1 MRRTVHLHGR
11 LGKKFGR
18 RFDLE
23 VNSPAEAIRALC
35 VQLKG
40 FETYIRDRSYVLCVD
55 DRALEADHLTL
66 GMGRARDL
74 HISPAPR
81 TGGIETI
88 IILGLTLVLAAVSVV
103 SILLMPKPPKPGD
116 RERDTKTDSYVFDGP
131 TNVTEQGHPVP
142 VVYGRMRVGSVVAS
156 SGIATTDVNEA
167 GIQGGG
173 SGYVG
178 SLPGIYGGP
187 GGNEWYLSKGGKGGA
202 GSTRSAQEDPN
213 NLQSQATAKI
223 ADIVSEGEIVGL
235 VNGLKSI
242 YFDETPLQNSDGSYN
257 FAGVAVEQRVGL
269 PTQDPMPGFSQTEN
283 TRSIGTQVKIS
294 TGPVTR
300 AVLDA
305 NADVARV
312 TINIPRL
319 FQQDTTNGDLKR
331 TSVTIKISLQSNGG
345 GFTDVVTHTFD
356 GKNNAPYQR
365 SFDIRLS
372 GPAPHDI
379 KVTRISPDSTLASLE
394 NETWFD
400 LLTEIVEAKLIY
412 PDTAMIGLTVDA
424 RQFGSSIPTRSYDIK
439 GLIVEVPSN
448 YNPVTRAYTGV
459 WDGTF
464 VRAWTDNFAWC
475 VRDLITNR
483 RYGLGARVPQS
494 SLDKWTLYAIAQY
507 CDELVPDGFGGTEPR
522 YTCNCVLN
530 TPAQAYEVIASFAA
544 GFRGWAYWGS
554 GSIMFAQDRPEDP
567 SILVNRANVVGGKI
581 SYDRVTPLEGR
592 RSVVIMYF
600 NDPSD
605 GYKLTPEIVEKPDL
619 VRRFGWKPLEPLTAF
634 GATSRGQA
642 HRMALWVFEDEGA
655 SNTGASYEVGDDHAF
670 VEPGRIA
677 SVADQKFTTTRRGG
691 RIKGVSAN
699 QAVLDAPVTLSAGQT
714 YSLSVVMQDAT
725 VSKRTVTNAAGT
737 TDTLNLSGAAYSPLP
752 LVGAVWT
759 LESDLVVNRQFRIRG
774 ITTDKPPY
782 KVRAVLHDPT
792 KYARV
797 EQNSNIAP
805 LAFLSLPSGGL
816 TGPGAI
822 SVKEFLVADGDAVSP
837 SITVSW
843 IASPDPRVAF
853 YQAQYQRPGARWE
866 SFADSIDVSR
876 DIRTVEPGLWG
887 FRVRALDT
895 LGRKTGWVQT
905 TYTVIAQLDALPN
918 PTGLNLVSDDDALTA
933 VIAWTA
939 AVDVR
944 PLRYEV
950 LFNTSNTFGSATS
963 LGITEN
969 LEFPIKL
976 AGWYW
981 VRSVFMTI
989 TGPTPTPLQVTTAQ
1003 LPEPKWTRTQ
1013 GRPLNLNDL
1022 DPASGAAIVS
1032 AQTTAYI
1039 GVSLGQG
1046 YFSSN
1051 AQFANWSGAYPD
1063 DWSLWTGATVT
1074 KVAGLISPNAVR
1086 LLSAAGA
1093 DAGLVHN
1100 VILNWSP
1107 GYWVLEASVTLE
1119 SGSLSGAGV
1128 HAHSYTGGGT
1138 TATGDYFNLI
1148 FSTDPDASGSVVG
1161 AGVVGNTYH
1170 FSKMFHWTTAAD
1182 SILIYM
1188 MNHYS
1193 ALGSIAAANQIKWH
1207 RYGIRPATRQEV
1219 EARQALVDSATNA
1232 ASILTEQSTR
1242 IYEDSLI
1249 AASVTTLSTTVSG
1262 HTTTLTSYGA
1272 SISGIQA
1279 KYGVTIDAG
1288 GAITGFSLIGG
1299 GGASDFIIQANVFKV
1314 RTSAGDKTPFEVTTD
1329 KVKFGVD
1336 IYIGSYKIIMNNGT
1350 VMQIQGL
1357 GFGTSNQF
1365 LEWFGPVMAISSCS
1379 EANAITYKKT
1389 DGSAYFGGSLSAGIL
1404 TTSAQTSSLSATASV
1419 ETAVFGSNGG
1429 TISVVLSLSYSATET
1444 TVYLYNQSSA
1454 WNSFRTSIGGSTPDA
1469 FGMSYVPPT
1478 NESGTTTVE
1487 LYRSING
1494 GAYSLVST
1502 LTVTGTFSWE
1512 GLKPDPIDVVDGYWT
1527 QDASIG
1533 GSLTYTDPSN
1543 STQNRQYKAVM
1554 TSRTTSLTTGTVSQ
1568 RISIVCTE

>member
-40 FETYIRDRSYVLCVD
+40 FESYIRDRSYVLCVD

-88 IILGLTLVLAAVSVV
+88 IILGLTLVLSAVSIV

-173 SGYVG
+173 AGYVG
-178 SLPGIYGGP
+178 SLPGIYGAP
-187 GGNEWYLSKGGKGGA
+187 GGNEWLAKGGKGGA
-202 GSTRSAQEDPN
+202 GTTRSAQEDPN

-223 ADIVSEGEIVGL
+223 VDIVSEGEIVGL

-242 YFDETPLQNSDGSYN
+242 YFDETPLQNPDDSYN
-257 FAGVAVEQRVGL
+257 FAGIAVEQRVGL
-269 PTQDPMPGFSQTEN
+269 PTQDPMPGFTETEN

-300 AVLDA
+300 TILDA

-331 TSVTIKISLQSNGG
+331 TSVTVKISLQSNGG

-365 SFDIRLS
+365 SFDIRLT

-379 KVTRISPDSTLASLE
+379 KVTRLSPDSTLASLE

-412 PDTAMIGLTVDA
+412 PDTAVFGLTVDA

-448 YNPVTRAYTGV
+448 YNPVTRVYTGV

-475 VRDLITNR
+475 VRDLIINR

-494 SLDKWTLYAIAQY
+494 ALDKWTLYAIAQY

-530 TPAQAYEVIASFAA
+530 TPAQAYEVIASFAS

-567 SILVNRANVVGGKI
+567 SILVNRANVVDGKI
-581 SYDRVTPLEGR
+581 SYDRVTPLESR

-600 NDPSD
+600 NDPTD

-634 GATSRGQA
+634 GATTRGQA
-642 HRMALWVFEDEGA
+642 HRMAEWVFEDEGA

-670 VEPGRIA
+670 AEPGRIA
-677 SVADQKFTTTRRGG
+677 SIADQKFTATRRGG
-691 RIKGVSAN
+691 RIKAVSAN

-725 VSKRTVTNAAGT
+725 VRKRTVTNVPGT

-759 LESDLVVNRQFRIRG
+759 LESDTVVNRQFRIRG

-797 EQNSNIAP
+797 EQNTNIAP
-805 LAFLSLPSGGL
+805 LAYLGLPSGGL
-816 TGPGAI
+816 APPGAI
-822 SVKEFLVADGDAVSP
+822 SIKEFLVVDGDAVSP

-876 DIRTVEPGLWG
+876 DIRTAEPGLWG

-905 TYTVIAQLDALPN
+905 SVSVVAQQGALPN
-918 PTGLNLVSDDDALTA
+918 PTGLALTSDDDALTA
-933 VIAWTA
+933 TLNWTPPT
-939 AVDVR
+939 DVR

-950 LFNTSNTFGSATS
+950 LFNTSNTFGTATS
-963 LGITEN
+963 LGITEA
-969 LEFPIKL
+969 LEFPVKL

-981 VRSVFMTI
+981 VRSVFMEI

-1003 LPEPKWTRTQ
+1003 LPEPKWVRVL

-1022 DPASGAAIVS
+1022 DAAAGAAIVS
-1032 AQTTAYI
+1032 ATTTAYL
-1039 GVSLGQG
+1039 GVSLARGGLNKNPAFSDWAGGSGTLPANWADWSNGTVNTRIAGDMGGYAFDQNASVASAQYGLRNDPVGMAGLMDGG
-1046 YFSSN
+1046 YFVIECELTLVSGQFGSAALYAGKTGFSDYIDFKNDKDSTGSAPGVGTVGKRYKFSKLISAPTNSN
-1051 AQFANWSGAYPD
+1051 RDWGLYVLTQWSG
-1063 DWSLWTGATVT
+1063 LLGGATL
-1074 KVAGLISPNAVR
+1074 ARIAWHWANIR
-1086 LLSAAGA
+1086 SA
-1093 DAGLVHN
+1093 
-1100 VILNWSP
+1100 
-1107 GYWVLEASVTLE
+1107 T
-1119 SGSLSGAGV
+1119 
-1128 HAHSYTGGGT
+1128 
-1138 TATGDYFNLI
+1138 
-1148 FSTDPDASGSVVG
+1148 
-1161 AGVVGNTYH
+1161 
-1170 FSKMFHWTTAAD
+1170 
-1182 SILIYM
+1182 
-1188 MNHYS
+1188 
-1193 ALGSIAAANQIKWH
+1193 Q
-1207 RYGIRPATRQEV
+1207 QEI
-1219 EARQALVDSATNA
+1219 EARQALTDSATNA
-1232 ASILTEQSTR
+1232 ASITTEQTAR
-1242 IYEDSLI
+1242 IYQDGLL
-1249 AASVTTLSTTVSG
+1249 AADITTLSTTVGG
-1262 HTTTLTSYGA
+1262 HTATLSTHGT
-1272 SISGIQA
+1272 SISGLEA
-1279 KYGVTIDAG
+1279 KYGITIDVNG
-1288 GAITGFSLIGG
+1288 YITGFTLLGG
-1299 GGASDFIIQANVFKV
+1299 GGTGSAVFNVDNFTIGK
-1314 RTSAGDKTPFEVTTD
+1314 AGVATLAPFEVVGGTVKIAGTTIKD
-1329 KVKFGVD
+1329 GTITAPKLNVTDLSAISANLGSIVVGSANIGSLVVGTSKIADFAVTTMNYASSAVGIFDHVFTTKASVTFTPASASSILEITVFGVVYLD
-1336 IYIGSYKIIMNNGT
+1336 
-1350 VMQIQGL
+1350 
-1357 GFGTSNQF
+1357 
-1365 LEWFGPVMAISSCS
+1365 
-1379 EANAITYKKT
+1379 
-1389 DGSAYFGGSLSAGIL
+1389 FGGSAPYTHIKVLRNGVDEIADTIVGNFD
-1404 TTSAQTSSLSATASV
+1404 AQYIPFALAKV
-1419 ETAVFGSNGG
+1419 
-1429 TISVVLSLSYSATET
+1429 
-1444 TVYLYNQSSA
+1444 
-1454 WNSFRTSIGGSTPDA
+1454 
-1469 FGMSYVPPT
+1469 
-1478 NESGTTTVE
+1478 
-1487 LYRSING
+1487 
-1494 GAYSLVST
+1494 
-1502 LTVTGTFSWE
+1502 VTGVSGATTWAVQVRGGNPGDTGSYTNLVIIVKE
-1512 GLKPDPIDVVDGYWT
+1512 LK
-1527 QDASIG
+1527 
-1533 GSLTYTDPSN
+1533 
-1543 STQNRQYKAVM
+1543 K
-1554 TSRTTSLTTGTVSQ
+1554 
-1568 RISIVCTE
+1568 